1 MEGAAAVAVE
11 CPASAGMQIHSSPP
25 RTVPDAAM
33 LERSLELVAFPF
45 ADAVSHDAPAID
57 VHPRERYESVSRAVN
72 ILISLAALIILS
84 PILLLIALAV
94 KLTSHGPILYT
105 QIRVGIDRR
114 RQTSLDDERR
124 VYDLG
129 GAPFTMYKFRTMHVN
144 AESDGKAVWAVK
156 QDPRVTLVGRVLRR
170 CRLDELPQL
179 YNVLRGD
186 MNIVGPRPER
196 PALFADLCAGIPHYR
211 LRQRVKP
218 GITGWAQINQP
229 YDACVDDVRR
239 KVQYDLEYLRRQSLI
254 EDLRIMTMTLPVMLF
269 GQKGW

>member
-11 CPASAGMQIHSSPP
+11 CPAGAGMQIHSSPP
-25 RTVPDAAM
+25 RTVPDAPI

-45 ADAVSHDAPAID
+45 ADLALGRDILVD
-57 VHPRERYESVSRAVN
+57 VRPRERYELVSRAVN
-72 ILISLAALIILS
+72 VLISLTALLVLS

-94 KLTSHGPILYT
+94 KLTSHGPVLYT

-114 RQTSLDDERR
+114 RDRSATDDRR
-124 VYDLG
+124 VFDLG
-129 GAPFTMYKFRTMHVN
+129 GTPFTMYKFRTMHVN

-156 QDPRVTLVGRVLRR
+156 QDPRVTLVGRLLRR
-170 CRLDELPQL
+170 TRLDELPQL

-196 PALFADLCAGIPHYR
+196 PALFADLSAGIPHYR
-211 LRQRVKP
+211 LRQRVRP

-239 KVQYDLEYLRRQSLI
+239 KVQYDLEYLRRQSLL
-254 EDLRIMTMTLPVMLF
+254 EDLRIMTMTVPVMLF